1 MKFAVA
7 QLDYTVGNFHEI
19 LRKKR
24 EAFDKAQLNGVDLLI
39 FTELSI
45 CGYPPRDLLDRPQ
58 FITDVN
64 AAITKVQKWTDNSST
79 AILLGAPTQNPLP
92 KTKYLHNS
100 ALLIQEG
107 KILAQVPKMLLCTY
121 DIYDESRY
129 FQPGVEGEVIKFKNI
144 RLGVS
149 VCEDIWNDNIGYLN
163 VIYPDNPISQQV
175 RKGCDVLVNL
185 SASPWFQGK
194 EILRTKMIAGI
205 ARKYNTPTVYA
216 NQVAGNDEILFDGHS
231 LVFDAKGNLRHLGKA
246 FEEDFIVIDIDELAQ
261 TRITEHVE
269 ISTKLPEIPTNN
281 EDFDLELLYKG
292 LVLGTRDY
300 VHKCGFSKVAIGL
313 SGGIDSALVTK
324 IAVDAL
330 GKENVKCFGMPTRFS
345 SEGSILDSEKL
356 AKKLDV
362 SFEIVEIDEI
372 FANYL
377 QITEKLFPEKPFDVA
392 EENLQARIRGNIL
405 MAIAN
410 KTNALVLVTS
420 NKSELA
426 VGYCTIYGD
435 MSGAFAP
442 IADVYKTVVYKL
454 SRFLNRNG
462 EIIPESIITKPPSA
476 ELKPDQTDQ
485 DNLPEYEILDRI
497 LFLFLE
503 KHLDLNKIMELTGFD
518 KSTIERVIN
527 LVYISEYKRKQSAPT
542 IKTSNKAFGIGRRY
556 PIASKY
562 LPPKRNQD

>member
-7 QLDYTVGNFHEI
+7 QLNYTVGNFPQI
-19 LRKKR
+19 LQKKR
-24 EAFDKAQLNGVDLLI
+24 EAFEKAQLNNVDLLI

-58 FITDVN
+58 FLSDVN
-64 AAITKVQKWTDNSST
+64 AAIAEVQNWTKDSCTSV
-79 AILLGAPTQNPLP
+79 LLGAPTVNPLP

-100 ALLIQEG
+100 AILIQEG
-107 KILAQVPKMLLCTY
+107 EILSQVPKMLLCTY

-129 FQPGVEGEVIKFKNI
+129 FQSGVEGEVVKFKNI

-163 VIYPDNPISQQV
+163 VIYPDNPIAQQV

-194 EILRTKMIAGI
+194 EVLRTKMIAGI
-205 ARKYNTPTVYA
+205 ARKYNLPTVYA

-231 LVFDAKGNLRHLGKA
+231 LVFDAKGNLRYLGKA
-246 FEEDFIVIDIDELAQ
+246 FEEDFIVIDYDELAQ
-261 TRITEHVE
+261 TRFSENIE
-269 ISTKLPEIPTNN
+269 ISTKLPEIPANN
-281 EDFDLELLYKG
+281 KDFDHELLYKG

-300 VHKCGFSKVAIGL
+300 VRKCGFEKVVIGL

-324 IAVDAL
+324 IAVDAV
-330 GKENVKCFGMPTRFS
+330 GHENVQCFGLPSRFS
-345 SEGSILDSEKL
+345 SEGSIIDSEKL
-356 AKKLDV
+356 AKNLDV
-362 SFEIVEIDEI
+362 AFEVVKIEEI

-377 QITEKLFPEKPFDVA
+377 KMTEKLFPNKPFDIV

-405 MAIAN
+405 MAVAN
-410 KTNALVLVTS
+410 KSNALVLTTS

-442 IADVYKTVVYKL
+442 IADIYKTDVYKL
-454 SRFLNRNG
+454 SHFINRNG
-462 EIIPESIITKPPSA
+462 EIIPENIITKPPSA
-476 ELKPDQTDQ
+476 ELRPDQTDQ
-485 DNLPEYEILDRI
+485 DSLPEYEILDRI

-503 KHLDLNKIMELTGFD
+503 KHHDLEKIVEMTDFD
-518 KSTIERVIN
+518 KNLIKRVIH
-527 LVYISEYKRKQSAPT
+527 LVYISEYKRKQAAPT
-542 IKTSNKAFGIGRRY
+542 IKISNKAFGIGRRY

-562 LPPKRNQD
+562 LPPEKNQ

>member
-1 MKFAVA
+1 MKFALA
-7 QLDYTVGNFHEI
+7 QLNYTVGNFPQI

-24 EAFDKAQLNGVDLLI
+24 EAFKKAQLNNVDLLI

-58 FITDVN
+58 FLSDVN
-64 AAITKVQKWTDNSST
+64 DAIAEVQKWTENSCTSV
-79 AILLGAPTQNPLP
+79 LLGAPTLNPLP

-129 FQPGVEGEVIKFKNI
+129 FQSGIEGEVIKFKNI

-163 VIYPDNPISQQV
+163 VIYPDNPISQQI
-175 RKGCDVLVNL
+175 RKGCDMLVNL

-205 ARKYNTPTVYA
+205 ARKYNIPTVYA

-231 LVFDAKGNLRHLGKA
+231 LVFDAKGNLRHLGKG
-246 FEEDFIVIDIDELAQ
+246 FEEDFIVIDYDELAQ
-261 TRITEHVE
+261 TRVSEHVE
-269 ISTKLPEIPTNN
+269 ISTKLPEIPENN
-281 EDFDLELLYKG
+281 EDFNFELLYKG

-300 VHKCGFSKVAIGL
+300 VRKCGFERVVIGL
-313 SGGIDSALVTK
+313 SGGIDSAIVTK

-345 SEGSILDSEKL
+345 SEGSIIDSEKL
-356 AKKLDV
+356 AKNLDV
-362 SFEIVEIDEI
+362 DFKIVNIDET

-377 QITEKLFPEKPFDVA
+377 QITEKLFPNKSFDIV

-405 MAIAN
+405 MAVAN
-410 KTNALVLVTS
+410 KTNALVLTTS

-442 IADVYKTVVYKL
+442 IADLYKTDVYKL
-454 SRFLNRNG
+454 SRFLNKNG
-462 EIIPESIITKPPSA
+462 EIIPENIITKPPSA

-485 DNLPEYEILDRI
+485 DSLPEYEILDCI

-503 KHLDLNKIMELTGFD
+503 KHLDLEKIVEMTGFD
-518 KSTIERVIN
+518 KNIIKRVIN

-542 IKTSNKAFGIGRRY
+542 IKTSNKAFGVGRRY